1 MGECGVVL
9 GIDLGTSFSSAAAVV
24 GGRIEPV
31 LDGGEAQVPSIVY
44 VPPRGDL
51 IVGREAQRL
60 GLGDPLA
67 TITMTKRLLGRAFD
81 DPGIRG
87 LRHGA
92 AFALR
97 ATATGETMVH
107 VRDHDFSPTQF
118 AAAILERLR
127 RLAERRFGG
136 PIKRCV
142 ITVPVVLS
150 PGYLEAL
157 HRAAILAGLEVIQ
170 WLSEPVAGALA
181 LGLAPRGGSRKRRV
195 LLCDFGG
202 GTFDASLLELDG
214 PRLTPVATAGDDW
227 LGGDDFDQVLADAI
241 AHSAF
246 LTTRTDLRRDQVQ
259 WSQLLWRCES
269 AKRQLSTH
277 VEARLR
283 MKEALIVNRQ
293 YQDLD
298 VLIDRPYIEPRW
310 RPLVERAV
318 TVIDGLVARAGW
330 NTHPID
336 ELMLIG
342 GTSRVP
348 LVRRALA
355 ALAGKET
362 QTTFGDELAVV
373 TGAAQVAAQLT
384 GRELAA
390 ARAEL
395 VA

>member
-1 MGECGVVL
+1 M
-9 GIDLGTSFSSAAAVV
+9 
-24 GGRIEPV
+24 
-31 LDGGEAQVPSIVY
+31 
-44 VPPRGDL
+44 
-51 IVGREAQRL
+51 
-60 GLGDPLA
+60 
-67 TITMTKRLLGRAFD
+67 
-81 DPGIRG
+81 
-87 LRHGA
+87 
-92 AFALR
+92 
-97 ATATGETMVH
+97 
-107 VRDHDFSPTQF
+107 
-118 AAAILERLR
+118 
-127 RLAERRFGG
+127 
-136 PIKRCV
+136 
-142 ITVPVVLS
+142 
-150 PGYLEAL
+150 
-157 HRAAILAGLEVIQ
+157 
-170 WLSEPVAGALA
+170 
-181 LGLAPRGGSRKRRV
+181 
-195 LLCDFGG
+195 
-202 GTFDASLLELDG
+202 
-214 PRLTPVATAGDDW
+214 
-227 LGGDDFDQVLADAI
+227 LADAI